1 MKFFLY
7 LLLFT
12 LSFSQNFSYNEED
25 WFTIS
30 NPGVITSITTA
41 RDEII
46 FSSENGIFIYDKYSL
61 DLFFLED
68 YVRNF
73 NYKNCYI
80 AHYDDSRDYLWLL
93 NEDNL
98 AYKPY
103 SSTFWRE
110 IDFYELNL
118 SGHRNILNIGSN
130 VDYVFINL
138 GSEILVLNPYTGQ
151 LIEDEINDYNN
162 IKWTSSYRNLLSDNY
177 DLTNF
182 HSFDG
187 YHFMSNQ
194 LIQYNGMDINISSIA
209 RDGSSIW
216 VGTDSGEIFLCD
228 LYLRTVEKI
237 NSMPLFSNI
246 NRTYLDDNAEWWIS
260 TNDLVF
266 LNDKIFMG
274 NNQIFLVR
282 WIEKENQWVSYH
294 QNKYSNIHSGDITSM
309 LRINEVLYIGTR
321 FGLLIFDINNEKWN
335 LINKENDLY
344 GEYIYDLDF
353 FEKNLYIATSLGLS
367 VLSVED
373 DYIFQNKF
381 QDLKNHTIYDILINK
396 DSLFLISEIGLLEY
410 NLSTNQGIV
419 LINEKFN
426 QLLLDENEDLIL
438 SKRNRIYKYSNRNK
452 ELMLG
457 INKIQNLSYCD
468 NHIWINHGK
477 TSSLYDISNQEVFEY
492 NSNDGISGSKI
503 NYLDCD
509 ESWVWFSTNKGI
521 SFYNWSQYHS
531 REK

>member
-1 MKFFLY
+1 MIFFLY
-7 LLLFT
+7 LLLFAI
-12 LSFSQNFSYNEED
+12 SFSQNFSYSDED

-30 NPGVITSITTA
+30 NPGLITSITTT
-41 RDEII
+41 RDEVI
-46 FSSENGIFIYDKYSL
+46 FYSENGIFIYDKYSS

-98 AYKPY
+98 AFKPY

-110 IDFYELNL
+110 IDFYELKL

-130 VDYVFINL
+130 VDYIFINL
-138 GSEILVLNPYTGQ
+138 GSEILALNPYTGQ
-151 LIEDEINDYNN
+151 LIEDEINNYNN
-162 IKWTSSYRNLLSDNY
+162 IKWTSSYRNVLSDNY

-194 LIQYNGMDINISSIA
+194 MIEYKGMNIYVSSIA
-209 RDGSSIW
+209 RDGSNIW

-228 LYLRTVEKI
+228 LHMRTVEKI

-246 NRTYLDDNAEWWIS
+246 NMTYLDENSEWWIA

-282 WIEKENQWVSYH
+282 WIEDENKWISYY
-294 QNKYSNIHSGDITSM
+294 QNKYLNIRSSDINSM
-309 LRINEVLYIGTR
+309 YRINDTLYIGTHY
-321 FGLLIFDINNEKWN
+321 GLLIFDINHEKWD

-353 FEKNLYIATSLGLS
+353 FNKKLYIATSLGLN
-367 VLSVED
+367 VLSTDEN
-373 DYIFQNKF
+373 YILKNKF
-381 QDLKNHTIYDILINK
+381 KDLKDRSIYDILIN
-396 DSLFLISEIGLLEY
+396 DDNILLISEIGLLEY
-410 NLSTNQGIV
+410 NLKTNKGLV
-419 LINEKFN
+419 LMDERFN
-426 QLLLDENEDLIL
+426 KLLLDENGDLIL
-438 SKRNRIYKYSNRNK
+438 SKRNRIYKYTNGKK
-452 ELMLG
+452 ELMLS
-457 INKIQNLSYCD
+457 INKIQDISYC
-468 NHIWINHGK
+468 NEHIWINHGTK
-477 TSSLYDISNQEVFEY
+477 SSLFDIMRTEVFEY
-492 NSNDGISGSKI
+492 DSNDGISGSKI

-509 ESWVWFSTNKGI
+509 NSWVWFATNKGI
-521 SFYNWSQYHS
+521 SFYNWGQYHNH
-531 REK
+531 EK